1 MNDVGTMRTGAA
13 VRLQRDMR
21 ASVSGVNRGARKAGM
36 PIDGSMRFDTTKN
49 AINQAFAG
57 FASSIRCRAGMFHQ

>member
-1 MNDVGTMRTGAA
+1 MRTGAA
-13 VRLQRDMR
+13 ARLQRDMR
-21 ASVSGVNRGARKAGM
+21 ASVSCVNRGARKAGM
-36 PIDGSMRFDTTKN
+36 PIAGSMRFDTTKN